1 MRGPPR
7 SPRIT
12 TACLWLVYTRAH
24 ASAIDRALPRT
35 RRSTT
40 SHNRNPQH
48 QADPY
53 DDDDDVQTD
62 RRRTVP

>member
-24 ASAIDRALPRT
+24 ASAIDRAFAAHATVYNFTQPQPP
-35 RRSTT
+35 T
-40 SHNRNPQH
+40 SGGPL
-48 QADPY
+48 
-53 DDDDDVQTD
+53 
-62 RRRTVP
+62 